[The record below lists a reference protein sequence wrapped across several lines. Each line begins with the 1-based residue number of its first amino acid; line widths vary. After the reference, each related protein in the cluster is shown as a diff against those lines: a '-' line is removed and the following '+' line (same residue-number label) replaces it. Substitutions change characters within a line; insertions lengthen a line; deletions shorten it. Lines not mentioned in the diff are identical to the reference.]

1 MKKKIF
7 VVCLALTLAT
17 LGAKNTF
24 ALEGGQLSC
33 TNLKTALSDTETG
46 SATIVMTEDCSAELT
61 IKSGQNI
68 TLDPAGHTLSGSLT
82 VENGGE
88 LILDSFSTS
97 GIVKSEIKGSG
108 KIIVKGGSF
117 ASDPTDYLADGY
129 LTKKENNLYVV
140 ITEAE
145 AEKKSELDFS
155 KITSSSEELKN
166 ALIATINAY
175 VKNPDDSTD
184 NGRRLNQL
192 VNALKLGHTLTVSLV
207 LTDTS
212 ELPDGAVTP
221 LMTAVEGYNLA
232 AIYDVKFTVSDNA
245 GLSVEL
251 SELATPVTVT
261 APIPEIFKAALS
273 TRGLRVINLHTTD
286 GTTYAANI
294 ISGACLN
301 ANGDLSFKT
310 ATFSD
315 YALSYDGEAI
325 TANGDD
331 PAVPATSAYQTPADN
346 GDVTAPDTAGFGAD
360 LTVFHLLM
368 LSGISLVV
376 IAILAYAAKRAY
388 IRNRISLK

>member
-88 LILDSFSTS
+88 LILDSFSTP

-232 AIYDVKFTVSDNA
+232 AIYDV
-245 GLSVEL
+245 
-251 SELATPVTVT
+251 
-261 APIPEIFKAALS
+261 
-273 TRGLRVINLHTTD
+273 
-286 GTTYAANI
+286 
-294 ISGACLN
+294 
-301 ANGDLSFKT
+301 
-310 ATFSD
+310 
-315 YALSYDGEAI
+315 
-325 TANGDD
+325 
-331 PAVPATSAYQTPADN
+331 
-346 GDVTAPDTAGFGAD
+346 
-360 LTVFHLLM
+360 
-368 LSGISLVV
+368 
-376 IAILAYAAKRAY
+376 
-388 IRNRISLK
+388 